1 MAKRRIVLGL
11 DGSRGA
17 DAARDWCVQYA
28 PMLDAEVVAV
38 HVLGVS
44 PHYLDL
50 RQSSREALN
59 QSVAPLR
66 DRGIEH
72 RTELTDGSPAS
83 TLDKFATRED
93 ADLIVV
99 GRRGNGGFA
108 ELLLGSV
115 ANALAH
121 HAHRP
126 VLIVPAAQQSAQ

>member
-1 MAKRRIVLGL
+1 V
-11 DGSRGA
+11 
-17 DAARDWCVQYA
+17 
-28 PMLDAEVVAV
+28 LDAEVIAV

-44 PHYLDL
+44 RNYLDL
-50 RQSSREALN
+50 RQSSRDALD

-72 RTELTDGSPAS
+72 RTELMDGSPAS
-83 TLDKFATRED
+83 ALDKLAVQVD

-99 GRRGNGGFA
+99 GRRGSGGFA
-108 ELLLGSV
+108 ELLLGSA

-126 VLIVPAAQQSAQ
+126 VLIVPAAQHSAQ